1 VLLHGRL
8 FAVGRLLKTASH
20 HRRVYVA
27 GGGAVAQ
34 RELLDVVRAGVHLV
48 GCPAVGSKILIH
60 DVCCPSMAV
69 TIGAR
74 TCVPDTV

>member
-27 GGGAVAQ
+27 GGDAVLYGK
-34 RELLDVVRAGVHLV
+34 LLDVVRTGVKLV
-48 GCPAVGSKILIH
+48 GRPAVGSTILIH
-60 DVCCPSMAV
+60 DVCRPALAV
-69 TIGAR
+69 IIAAR
-74 TCVPDTV
+74 TCVLETV